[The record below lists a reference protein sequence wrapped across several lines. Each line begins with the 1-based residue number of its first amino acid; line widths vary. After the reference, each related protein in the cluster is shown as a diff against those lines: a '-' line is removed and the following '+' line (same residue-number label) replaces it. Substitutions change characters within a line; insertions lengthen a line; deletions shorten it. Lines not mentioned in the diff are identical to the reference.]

1 MATPTPRPPFCHDA
15 WNYDEGAWVMAVLI
29 EDVFPVGVTNEIL
42 DAVTDE
48 MGVDAKLP
56 PGGVMHVHFE
66 KDGRAHGVDVWESLE
81 AFEQFV
87 ESTLMPA
94 MGKVAA
100 ARGLDP
106 AKMGAP
112 EVTVTEVHRLVR

>member
-1 MATPTPRPPFCHDA
+1 
-15 WNYDEGAWVMAVLI
+15 MAVLI
-29 EDVFPVGVTNEIL
+29 EEVFPAGLTIELL

-66 KDGRAHGVDVWESLE
+66 RDGRAHGVDVWDSVGAHDE
-81 AFEQFV
+81 FV
-87 ESTLMPA
+87 QSTLMPA

-100 ARGLDP
+100 ARGLDLS
-106 AKMGAP
+106 KMGGP
-112 EVTVTEVHRLVR
+112 EVKITEIHRVVR

>member
-1 MATPTPRPPFCHDA
+1 M
-15 WNYDEGAWVMAVLI
+15 GVLV
-29 EDVFPVGVTNEIL
+29 ENVFPVGVTNELL

-48 MGVDAKLP
+48 MGVDAKIP
-56 PGGVMHVHFE
+56 PGGIVHVHFE
-66 KDGRAHGVDVWESLE
+66 KDGRAHGVDVWDSVE
-81 AFEQFV
+81 AYQQFV

-106 AKMGAP
+106 SKMGGP
-112 EVTVTEVHRLVR
+112 ETTITEVHRLVRK